1 MSGLNSNLDLTLTS
15 VGGLVGLLVGLPTG
29 GDIYI
34 AKKIKSMSV
43 QEDNTESYFMN
54 INSHERTYRLN
65 GGAQC
70 RHFRRRSSTRAW
82 RSKS

>member
-15 VGGLVGLLVGLPTG
+15 VGGLVGLSVGLPTG
-29 GDIYI
+29 VDVYGVRKLRACQFRKTTLNHI
-34 AKKIKSMSV
+34 
-43 QEDNTESYFMN
+43 MN

-65 GGAQC
+65 SGTQC